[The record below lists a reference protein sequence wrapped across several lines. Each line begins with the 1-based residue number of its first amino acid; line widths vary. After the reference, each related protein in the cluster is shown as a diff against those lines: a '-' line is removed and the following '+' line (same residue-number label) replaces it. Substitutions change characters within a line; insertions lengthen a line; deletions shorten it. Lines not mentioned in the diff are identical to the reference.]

1 VTVYRVTWRVVGMED
16 DYWVN
21 EVIVT
26 EGYTTVLDIPKI
38 LATRYLGGPE
48 DADLAQVVSL
58 VVVEDGD

>member
-1 VTVYRVTWRVVGMED
+1 MTVYRVTWRVVGKD

-38 LATRYLGGPE
+38 LATRYLSGPK
-48 DADLAQVVSL
+48 DADLVEVVSL
-58 VVVEDGD
+58 LVVEEEK